1 MPAKRDS
8 RPPRSKRRDHDAPEG
23 REAAEGAESPER
35 AGRPAPEAQEG
46 PGTVRIIGGKHRGRT
61 LVYSGD
67 VRTRP
72 MKDRVR
78 ESLFN
83 LVSTFCEG
91 RVAIDLFAGTGAL
104 GLEAISRGC
113 SQAILLE
120 KHLPTSITIS
130 KNVESLHEKEACEVC
145 FADTFLWV
153 RRAMEKLH
161 PEVAGEGVAPA
172 PRKVIPGQASNIRF
186 LQNGLPWL
194 IFCSPPYE
202 FYLSRGRH
210 GCPRAGTLEC
220 RPRSKRASDR
230 MRYSRESDR
239 AVARPDT
246 RQRQLGH
253 PRLSPRSHRHLAE
266 RICRVAPRRPFPLLW
281 ATCPSLGSTGS

>member
-130 KNVESLHEKEACEVC
+130 KNVESLHEKESCEVC

-186 LQNGLPWL
+186 MQNGLPWL

-202 FYLSRGRH
+202 FYLSRAEDMDALVRGLWNAAPDRSV
-210 GCPRAGTLEC
+210 LVIEC
-220 RPRSKRASDR
+220 
-230 MRYSRESDR
+230 
-239 AVARPDT
+239 DT
-246 RQRQLGH
+246 RVNPIELWPDLTHDNDNWDIRDYPPARIGIL
-253 PRLSPRSHRHLAE
+253 LKESAE
-266 RICRVAPRRPFPLLW
+266 
-281 ATCPSLGSTGS
+281 